1 MQREEAAWRGTH
13 RIRYT
18 LDIGSKT
25 EERITLLQLIMH
37 MYETV
42 KE

>member
-1 MQREEAAWRGTH
+1 MQKEAAWRGTH

-25 EERITLLQLIMH
+25 DVRITLLKLIMH